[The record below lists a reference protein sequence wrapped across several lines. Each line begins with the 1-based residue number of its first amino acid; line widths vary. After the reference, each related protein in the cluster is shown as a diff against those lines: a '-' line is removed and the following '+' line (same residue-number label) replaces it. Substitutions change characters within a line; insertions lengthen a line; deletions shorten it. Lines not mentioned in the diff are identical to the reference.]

1 LRSVLIGLI
10 ALPGLAVADEY
21 DETIGIFRRAESGS
35 MFDSAYGYAV
45 FPTIGKAGFIV
56 GGAYGKGRVYERGV
70 HVGNVTMTQ
79 LTVGYQLGAQ
89 GYAMVIFLQD
99 KRAFDEFIGGSFEF
113 NAQATA
119 TAITAGASA
128 GASTTGAHTGIS
140 GGKNDASATG
150 GYYRGMAVYTIARGG
165 LMAEL
170 SVGGQKFSYR
180 PAH

>member
-1 LRSVLIGLI
+1 
-10 ALPGLAVADEY
+10 
-21 DETIGIFRRAESGS
+21 
-35 MFDSAYGYAV
+35 V